1 MSSLRVSTDLIHQ
14 NGGLTLENRQVQ
26 TANCKIEAEIINF
39 WTEGDGD
46 AVSTATPHISTTPD
60 SEFWK
65 EKDFGGRHFEFRV
78 SASVIA
84 ETGVVV
90 SIGVAG
96 AISVVVVISFLKLI
110 SNNFRFSGRHIG
122 FLECDKYGL
131 IATSCSQILFRKSR
145 DEGASLNSMWFG
157 NGGKKSGQR
166 GAIYPPS
173 TPFTV

>member
-1 MSSLRVSTDLIHQ
+1 M
-14 NGGLTLENRQVQ
+14 Q

-90 SIGVAG
+90 NMGVAG
-96 AISVVVVISFLKLI
+96 AISFVVVISFLSWFQIIFGFPAAILDFWSVTNMAWKRHLVDKSYSGKVAKARPLI
-110 SNNFRFSGRHIG
+110 PIGLEMAAKSGLG
-122 FLECDKYGL
+122 FNLPFTALGL
-131 IATSCSQILFRKSR
+131 IGYNVTLSR
-145 DEGASLNSMWFG
+145 P
-157 NGGKKSGQR
+157 K
-166 GAIYPPS
+166 PS
-173 TPFTV
+173 ITT